1 MHSPQTDKT
10 EEFRRLSNKSGM
22 VTKAYII
29 PAIWEAE
36 TCLKIQGFVWA
47 EKEVQG
53 QKYSLI

>member
-29 PAIWEAE
+29 LAIWEAE
-36 TCLKIQGFVWA
+36 TCLKIQGFA
-47 EKEVQG
+47 G
-53 QKYSLI
+53 QKSKFKARNIL